1 MTTEIT
7 IAAAHLSATRTAR
20 GYVYR
25 DAATGRRYR
34 VTSRAMAALGAML
47 AAQTPDA
54 YSEWCTIHPAREL
67 AR

>member
-1 MTTEIT
+1 MTTKIT

-34 VTSRAMAALGAML
+34 VTARAMAALGAML
-47 AAQTPDA
+47 ASGQPDA
-54 YSEWCTIHPAREL
+54 YSEWCTIHPAIEL

>member
-7 IAAAHLSATRTAR
+7 IAATHLSATRTAR

-34 VTSRAMAALGAML
+34 VTARAMAALGAML

-54 YSEWCTIHPAREL
+54 YSTWCSIHPAIAL

>member
-1 MTTEIT
+1 MKTEIT
-7 IAAAHLSATRTAR
+7 IAAAHLFATRTAR

-34 VTSRAMAALGAML
+34 VTARAMAALGAML
-47 AAQTPDA
+47 EAGCPDA
-54 YSEWCTIHPAREL
+54 YSEWCSIHPALEL

>member
-7 IAAAHLSATRTAR
+7 IAAAHISATRTAR

-25 DAATGRRYR
+25 DTATGRRYR
-34 VTSRAMAALGAML
+34 VTSRAMSALGAML
-47 AAQTPDA
+47 ADGQPDA
-54 YSEWCTIHPAREL
+54 YSTWCTTHPAIEL